1 MSTFRGPK
9 AKICRRLGMN
19 LFGSPKYEKILTKKG
34 YPPGV
39 HGRSKFTKK
48 SEFGR
53 QLEAKQ
59 KAKFMYNINE
69 RQFERYYEKAAK
81 THGVTGEELLRSLER
96 RLDNVIFRAGFAVT
110 RFQSKQIV
118 SHGLIKL
125 NGRRVNIPSIAV
137 KAGDSIEVREK
148 SKASRLFAGNLE
160 VNQKYAAPGWLVV
173 DPKKLT
179 VTIKRLPEKDELEQA
194 LESQLIV
201 EYYSK

>member
-1 MSTFRGPK
+1 
-9 AKICRRLGMN
+9 MN